1 MRSKIQ
7 LSSGRGQGL
16 QARQVSTAGAVSAR
30 KPGASTLTEGV
41 CGPGRQAQSPA
52 SLGGGAQQL
61 TEPAAGA
68 DPRSEKQSNSLWPR
82 KSSGSSRTRC
92 SPSSSSSD
100 VSASSSMSSA
110 SMQPRAGGGGGGGGS
125 RVAAPGAG
133 CRGEGPPAAAG
144 DAEMRP
150 GDGVPADC
158 RCVLPAPGDCE
169 TGKGWKETG
178 DPKEPYARVPGGGGG
193 PSGAPRGR
201 RPLSMP
207 GPGYGCRFRGAC
219 GPWACGGTCSRQ

>member
-1 MRSKIQ
+1 MRSETQ
-7 LSSGRGQGL
+7 LSSGRRQSL
-16 QARQVSTAGAVSAR
+16 EARQVFSAGAVSAR

-41 CGPGRQAQSPA
+41 WEPGHRAQGPV
-52 SLGGGAQQL
+52 SLGGGSQQL

-92 SPSSSSSD
+92 NPSSSSSD
-100 VSASSSMSSA
+100 VSASSSMSSV
-110 SMQPRAGGGGGGGGS
+110 SMQPRAGGGGGGGNEA
-125 RVAAPGAG
+125 AAPGAG

-144 DAEMRP
+144 GAGMRP
-150 GDGVPADC
+150 GDGVAADC

-207 GPGYGCRFRGAC
+207 GPAYGCRVRGAC
-219 GPWACGGTCSRQ
+219 GPWVCGGTCSRQ

>member
-1 MRSKIQ
+1 MRSKTQ
-7 LSSGRGQGL
+7 LSSGRKQGL
-16 QARQVSTAGAVSAR
+16 EARQVSTAGAVSAP
-30 KPGASTLTEGV
+30 KPRASTLTEGV
-41 CGPGRQAQSPA
+41 CGSGHPAQSPA

-110 SMQPRAGGGGGGGGS
+110 SMQPRAGGGGGD
-125 RVAAPGAG
+125 AAPGAG
-133 CRGEGPPAAAG
+133 CRGEGPPAVAG
-144 DAEMRP
+144 GAGMRP
-150 GDGVPADC
+150 GDGVAADC
-158 RCVLPAPGDCE
+158 RCVLLAPGGCE

-178 DPKEPYARVPGGGGG
+178 DPKEPYVRVPGGGGG
-193 PSGAPRGR
+193 PS
-201 RPLSMP
+201 
-207 GPGYGCRFRGAC
+207 
-219 GPWACGGTCSRQ
+219 